1 MAHIIRANDGTN
13 HILMNFSDF
22 TDLVEETI
30 GIEAVEWLFEFLS
43 DTYGEESEIDA
54 VIEECEKDLQEQK
67 EKYKNTMAEI
77 RVEAEKLAGLICQKD
92 LDRKAISN
100 TAGRIGAITWREVNR
115 P

>member
-1 MAHIIRANDGTN
+1 
-13 HILMNFSDF
+13 MNFSDF

-54 VIEECEKDLQEQK
+54 VIEECEKDLQAQK
-67 EKYKNTMAEI
+67 KKSRTRWRRSAEG
-77 RVEAEKLAGLICQKD
+77 REARRADPAEG
-92 LDRKAISN
+92 
-100 TAGRIGAITWREVNR
+100 